1 MIHIKIR
8 GRYSATARNNP
19 DKVQVSAIMVG
30 IYFYGLC
37 NLFHLNGID
46 GSVAELAKA
55 LNAMINN
62 GIDAENNAKED
73 GFHLNI
79 IGIQDKCCTFAQN
92 NKLTTL
98 KMARPI
104 KNTPVLYGK
113 DAERFLADISQ
124 LPSIEE
130 RTRERARIEN
140 SVNDFMGLVAEFKD
154 TKKHGSS
161 KSIYTHQ

>member
-1 MIHIKIR
+1 MI
-8 GRYSATARNNP
+8 
-19 DKVQVSAIMVG
+19 D
-30 IYFYGLC
+30 
-37 NLFHLNGID
+37 
-46 GSVAELAKA
+46 
-55 LNAMINN
+55 N

-73 GFHLNI
+73 VFHLNI
-79 IGIQDKCCTFAQN
+79 IGIQDKCCIFAQN

-140 SVNDFMGLVAEFKD
+140 SVNDFMGLVARFKD

-161 KSIYTHQ
+161 ESIYTHQ

>member
-30 IYFYGLC
+30 ICFYGLC

-62 GIDAENNAKED
+62 GIDAEIMLKKMVFILTLLVFKINVVLL
-73 GFHLNI
+73 HRI
-79 IGIQDKCCTFAQN
+79 IN
-92 NKLTTL
+92 
-98 KMARPI
+98 
-104 KNTPVLYGK
+104 
-113 DAERFLADISQ
+113 
-124 LPSIEE
+124 
-130 RTRERARIEN
+130 
-140 SVNDFMGLVAEFKD
+140 
-154 TKKHGSS
+154 
-161 KSIYTHQ
+161 